1 MARIIRFTFQ
11 DNRSRKGAALLL
23 GSTALVA
30 TALATTALVATTVA
44 PVAQLAAAQPAGGRA
59 TAGQAGA
66 TTVSRGQEMVMLLL
80 RRPCPE
86 RARVTAGVACPA
98 QRPVLSLLAK
108 AHAEVISTTTLLDTV
123 TARVSAQL
131 ATKLSRDHLVAKV
144 VPDTPARGTGQASS
158 AASTPAAQPSSGG
171 LVAHGV
177 APASLIC
184 GTRAHPEVAPQ
195 ALQVIRAHQAFKMG
209 IDGAGVTVAI
219 LSDGINPTDED
230 FLRNSAYGPNGQR
243 VIRGYQDF
251 SGDGVAAKTDGAE
264 AFGDASSIAAQGNKL
279 YNLAQYANPDMA
291 SVLPKGG
298 CWIKVVGAAP
308 GSSLLVL
315 KVIGQSSGAT
325 ASSVVQALQ
334 YAVQHGAKVVNESLG
349 SEPFPDTSL
358 DVFRQAD
365 DAAVAAG
372 VTVVVS
378 TGDAGPTSTIGS
390 PASDPNVISV
400 GATTTFKAYAQS
412 NLGGFYNPAVGNG
425 HWVSGNVSSLSS
437 GGFSQAGAT
446 LDLVAPGDANWS
458 VCSTNYKF
466 YTGCKDI
473 FGGKDIGVENFG
485 GTSEAAPLVAA
496 AAADVIEAY
505 AKAHGGTDPSPALV
519 KLTLCSTATDIGAP
533 ADEQGCGLLNIEGAV
548 RLAESLPAEVTPP
561 TTTTTVAPTTTTVAP
576 TTTTVPAPTTTAL
589 ASPAAATSRRVAASS
604 ARAAASSARAAATRA
619 SQGGPDLVG
628 AEAPAPPAGT
638 LLVSPSQLNVS
649 GQGRQLTPEQL
660 SFTNTGKAPTVVHL
674 ATRELGKKVYDT
686 GTREFVMNPASLKA
700 NSGVMPI
707 WSGVREV
714 YQVEHFMLPPSSG
727 TRLVFSADY
736 PNTHQSSVLHVAL
749 FEPDGAYAGYS
760 NPQGL
765 GDFAEAEVAEPPAG
779 EWTAL
784 FFTELNG
791 AITGQTGTKGLVQW
805 DASLW
810 SFTPGATVS
819 PAVLSIAPGQTRA
832 ATVLVRNPLF
842 PGDYDQSVVVSEPS
856 GRTTVPITIRTYV
869 PMGRQ
874 GGTFKGVLTG
884 GNGRSGS
891 QAQTNTYFFNVP
903 PGEANIDVSIALKTD
918 PGEPLVG
925 YLVGPLGETVGYSSN
940 YTVVPKSATKLGPG
954 STRFLQMYNV
964 APEPGQWELVLQWVN
979 PVTGNELSE
988 PFSGAIRFDRVDVK
1002 SLLPATGATVV
1013 PQGQA
1018 RLYPVAVTNTGVAPE
1033 AVFLDPRLD
1042 ETTTVPL
1049 KNVSPG
1055 TSAVALHLPRKP
1067 NQQFPIG
1074 VPIYLVPTGTT
1085 ELVATVSRLSGQG
1098 SVSFDLSRIQGDP
1111 DVSPLVPAPGVSAS
1125 GTRTSETLTFT
1136 SPEVSPGLW
1145 ALQPGEV
1152 GPYPAAGAPKEVV
1165 NVKVS
1170 AVTQAFNPDIT
1181 THVDDLWEVGFKFS
1195 KFYYLEPGQSVIIPV
1210 QVKPTAPI
1218 GTHVTGTLYVDD
1230 FTLEAFV
1237 GTEPVL
1243 PDADELAALPYSYTV
1258 GAP

>member
-1 MARIIRFTFQ
+1 MAPTTRFSLFS
-11 DNRSRKGAALLL
+11 NRPSFSSWPVRGVRGTALL
-23 GSTALVA
+23 SVSAALVA
-30 TALATTALVATTVA
+30 TAVVPASQ
-44 PVAQLAAAQPAGGRA
+44 PAAAQAARA
-59 TAGQAGA
+59 RSTTSLTAA
-66 TTVSRGQEMVMLLL
+66 TVVTRGPETVMLLL

-86 RARVTAGVACPA
+86 RARTTIGAPCPA

-108 AHAEVISTTTLLDTV
+108 AHAEVLAMTSLVDTV
-123 TARVSAQL
+123 TVRVNAKLAAQL
-131 ATKLSRDHLVAKV
+131 GHNPLIAKV
-144 VPDTPARGTGQASS
+144 VPDTPVQATAPPLGQAPPSEAAGTQSS
-158 AASTPAAQPSSGG
+158 QAGAGS

-177 APASLIC
+177 APAGLVC

-195 ALQVIRAHQAFKMG
+195 ALREIRARQALKMG

-219 LSDGINPTDED
+219 LSDGINPTNGD

-243 VIRGYQDF
+243 VITGYQDF

-279 YNLAQYANPDMA
+279 YNLAQYVNPDMA

-298 CWIKVVGAAP
+298 CWIKIVGAAP
-308 GSSLLVL
+308 GASLMVL
-315 KVIGQSSGAT
+315 KVIGRSSGAT

-425 HWVSGNVSSLSS
+425 HWVSNNISSLSS
-437 GGFSQAGAT
+437 GGFDQSGAT
-446 LDLVAPGDANWS
+446 LDLVAPGDANWA

-466 YTGCKDI
+466 YSGCKDI
-473 FGGKDIGVENFG
+473 FGGTDIGVENFG
-485 GTSEAAPLVAA
+485 GTSEAAPLVSA

-505 AKAHGGTDPSPALV
+505 AKTHGGRDPSPALV
-519 KLTLCSTATDIGAP
+519 KLILCSTATDIGAP

-548 RLAESLPAEVTPP
+548 RLAESLPAEVAPPATTTTVAAPP
-561 TTTTTVAPTTTTVAP
+561 TTTTTTTTPTTTTATTPSSTTSAAP
-576 TTTTVPAPTTTAL
+576 ATAGFD
-589 ASPAAATSRRVAASS
+589 PE
-604 ARAAASSARAAATRA
+604 
-619 SQGGPDLVG
+619 LVD
-628 AEAPAPPAGT
+628 AETPAPPAGT
-638 LLVSPSQLNVS
+638 LLISPSQLNVS

-686 GTREFVMNPASLKA
+686 GTREFVMNPASPA
-700 NSGVMPI
+700 SNSGVMPI

-714 YQVEHFMLPPSSG
+714 YQVEHFTLPPSFG

-749 FEPDGAYAGYS
+749 FEPDGTYAGYS

-765 GDFAEAEVAEPPAG
+765 GDFAEAEVTKPPAG
-779 EWTAL
+779 KWTAL

-791 AITGQTGTKGLVQW
+791 AIAHQTGTKGLIQW

-810 SFTPGATVS
+810 SFTPGATVI
-819 PAVLSIAPGQTRA
+819 PAVLSIAPGQTET
-832 ATVLVRNPLF
+832 ATVVVRNPLF

-856 GRTTVPITIRTYV
+856 GRTTVPVTIRTYV
-869 PMGRQ
+869 PIGRE

-884 GNGRSGS
+884 GNGRAGS

-954 STRFLQMYNV
+954 STRFLQIYNV
-964 APEPGQWELVLQWVN
+964 APEAGQWELVLQWVN

-988 PFSGAIRFDRVDVK
+988 PFSGAVRFDRVDVR
-1002 SLLPATGATVV
+1002 SLLPDSPTTVI

-1042 ETTTVPL
+1042 ETTTVTL

-1085 ELVATVSRLSGQG
+1085 ELVATVSRVSGAG

-1111 DVSPLVPAPGVSAS
+1111 DVSPLIPAPGVSAS

-1136 SPEVSPGLW
+1136 APEVSPGLW
-1145 ALQPGEV
+1145 ALQPGEI

-1165 NVKVS
+1165 DVKVA
-1170 AVTQAFNPDIT
+1170 AVTQAFNTDMT
-1181 THVDDLWEVGFKFS
+1181 THADDLWEVGFKFS
-1195 KFYYLEPGQSVIIPV
+1195 KFYYLEPGQSVIIPI
-1210 QVKPTAPI
+1210 QVKPTAPE
-1218 GTHVTGTLYVDD
+1218 GTHVSGTVYVDD

-1237 GTEPVL
+1237 GAEPVL
-1243 PDADELAALPYSYTV
+1243 PDADELAAIAYSYTV